1 MLHTLRKREMVFLI
15 IYGKNV
21 IKEAVFAKRKFF
33 HLYMDEK
40 LNDFRFMQFL
50 DDKKIT
56 YELTDKNE
64 LNKLSKNQ
72 LHQGVVADVEDYQ
85 TYDLKDILDKDQKQY
100 FMILDG
106 IEDPHNLGAIMRTA
120 EAVQIDG
127 IIMSK
132 KGAVPLTAT
141 VAKVSSGAIEH
152 VKVILVSNIN
162 QAMQELKKHGVWV
175 IGTDGQTDKT
185 YDDLPK
191 GVSLAIVM
199 GNEGEGMRPLV
210 KQNCDMLVKI
220 PMYGKINSLNVS
232 VAAALMMYKMKS

>member
-1 MLHTLRKREMVFLI
+1 MI

-21 IKEAVFAKRKFF
+21 IREAVFAGRRFYK
-33 HLYMDEK
+33 LYLDEK
-40 LNDFRFMQFL
+40 LNDHRFIQFL
-50 DDKKIT
+50 DDKKVKYQFT
-56 YELTDKNE
+56 TKNE
-64 LNKLSKNQ
+64 LNQLSKNQ
-72 LHQGVVADVEDYQ
+72 LHQGMVADVEDYQ
-85 TYDLKDILDKDQKQY
+85 TYELKDVLDKDKKQY
-100 FMILDG
+100 FIILDG
-106 IEDPHNLGAIMRTA
+106 IEDPHNLGAMIRTA

-152 VKVILVSNIN
+152 VKIILVSNIN
-162 QAMQELKKHGVWV
+162 QAMLEMKKHGVWV
-175 IGTDGQTDKT
+175 IGTDGQTDQT
-185 YDDLPK
+185 YDDMPK
-191 GVSLAIVM
+191 DVSLAVVM